1 MTTTATKET
10 KKTDQKKF
18 FVDFSIMK
26 DQMAGK
32 QLTVCPIKG
41 CGGEK
46 KEGHIV
52 CSKCNSY
59 YSRQAVLRA
68 QKAQNDRLNGKNF
81 SYMSKLALDRFRAGK
96 NMGQVFGSIVNE
108 FKDLACADA
117 LKPAIEDG
125 YLRYLVVY
133 AFEMEKSGID
143 AGVIEEWLG
152 GLGSRRDQG
161 VKILNAL
168 LLAEDYAYKAPD
180 VFHAVF
186 KKGEYKSGMEDIIN
200 EIKNNSEAEV
210 SDQDFWWAI
219 DYLRSEHVAAEQ
231 KRFDALISSS
241 EKYIRDNGLRHPF
254 QMASDFQPEGWEG
267 DDQHGIRSRAFF
279 NAIENLGMK
288 ADLDKLNAEADA
300 KKKADAQDRLRRMA
314 SGKREDRRGG
324 NGGNPDLR
332 EKLARVKLQ

>member
-210 SDQDFWWAI
+210 SDQD
-219 DYLRSEHVAAEQ
+219 
-231 KRFDALISSS
+231 
-241 EKYIRDNGLRHPF
+241 
-254 QMASDFQPEGWEG
+254 
-267 DDQHGIRSRAFF
+267 
-279 NAIENLGMK
+279 
-288 ADLDKLNAEADA
+288 KLNAEADA